1 MMTYIET
8 MIERLKIKCVIFDL
22 DGTLVD
28 TLELH
33 VEAFLRVVRGMG
45 IEVPRDRIE
54 QNMGRTAKDVL
65 RTIVPGIDDAG
76 LAYYAEMKE
85 DILTELLGEIH
96 PLPGSVELLMRLK
109 NLGVPLVL
117 ASSTTSV
124 NVIKILQVTGLIDYF
139 DRMVTAENIATGKPD
154 PDVFIKAA
162 AKGGAQPN
170 NCLVIGDSI
179 HDIAAALGAG
189 CIAVAVASGKH
200 TREQLSALGPKLT
213 VSDLTELL

>member
-1 MMTYIET
+1 MTYIET

-65 RTIVPGIDDAG
+65 RTIVPGIDDAQ

-85 DILTELLGEIH
+85 DILTELVGEIH

-109 NLGVPLVL
+109 KLGVPLVL
-117 ASSTTSV
+117 ASSTTSG
-124 NVIKILQVTGLIDYF
+124 NVIKILQVTGLIGYF
-139 DRMVTAENIATGKPD
+139 DRMVTAEDIATGKPD

-162 AKGGAQPN
+162 AKGGAHPTY
-170 NCLVIGDSI
+170 CLVIGDSI

-200 TREQLSALGPKLT
+200 AREQLSALGPKLT

>member
-1 MMTYIET
+1 MITYIET

-170 NCLVIGDSI
+170 YCLVIGDSI

>member
-1 MMTYIET
+1 MTYIET

-65 RTIVPGIDDAG
+65 RTIVPGIDDAE

-85 DILTELLGEIH
+85 DILTDLLDEIN
-96 PLPGSVELLMRLK
+96 PLPGSIELLMRVK
-109 NLGVPLVL
+109 SLGVPLVL

-124 NVIKILQVTGLIDYF
+124 NVIKILQVTSLIDYF
-139 DRMVTAENIATGKPD
+139 DRMVTAEDIATGKPD

-170 NCLVIGDSI
+170 YCLVIGDSI

-200 TREQLSALGPKLT
+200 TREQLSALGPILT

>member
-1 MMTYIET
+1 MTYIET

-33 VEAFLRVVRGMG
+33 VEAFLKVVRGMG

-65 RTIVPGIDDAG
+65 RTIVPGIDDAE
-76 LAYYAEMKE
+76 LAYYADMKE
-85 DILTELLGEIH
+85 DILTELVGEIH

-109 NLGVPLVL
+109 KLGVPLVL

-124 NVIKILQVTGLIDYF
+124 NVIKILQVTGLIGYF
-139 DRMVTAENIATGKPD
+139 DRMVTSEDIATGKPD

-162 AKGGAQPN
+162 AKGGAHPN
-170 NCLVIGDSI
+170 YCLVIGDSI

-200 TREQLSALGPKLT
+200 TREQLSAPGPKLT

>member
-1 MMTYIET
+1 MTYIET

-65 RTIVPGIDDAG
+65 RTIVPGIDDAE

-85 DILTELLGEIH
+85 DILTDLLDEIN
-96 PLPGSVELLMRLK
+96 PLPGSIELLMRVK
-109 NLGVPLVL
+109 SLGVPLVL

-124 NVIKILQVTGLIDYF
+124 NVIKILQVTSLIDYF
-139 DRMVTAENIATGKPD
+139 DRMVTAEDIATGKPD

-170 NCLVIGDSI
+170 YCLVIGDSI

-189 CIAVAVASGKH
+189 CIAIAVASGKH
-200 TREQLSALGPKLT
+200 TREQLSALGPILT